1 MKNPDNLKYI
11 FDLKGSTVDRK
22 VKGVLKPST
31 TLKDMNFLI
40 AAQTPGF
47 INLGETRRK
56 HLLDVV
62 KKDVDFLSSR
72 GFMDY
77 SLLLAVEVLDEADQE
92 KYESRKDQNLIQDES
107 KDAGKVRD
115 VGELMSQKHS
125 FI

>member
-1 MKNPDNLKYI
+1 
-11 FDLKGSTVDRK
+11 
-22 VKGVLKPST
+22 
-31 TLKDMNFLI
+31 
-40 AAQTPGF
+40 
-47 INLGETRRK
+47 
-56 HLLDVV
+56 
-62 KKDVDFLSSR
+62 
-72 GFMDY
+72 MDY